1 MCNSFC
7 TITVAESAYTHPP
20 GCFLAAKTF
29 CQRDPQKKPS
39 LRRSGRPVG
48 QRSQAHA
55 FDGRDHVRS
64 TVERPAA
71 GEARHR
77 GVEAL
82 QPPILPARGACDWH
96 VHHRGQRLILANGQW
111 QDLRQWRLLPRA
123 VMHLPR
129 FTERTWL
136 GSGFAPFVCR
146 QTLVKPFCRHCAIN
160 DGRDSLICIKCVAR
174 HICILR

>member
-7 TITVAESAYTHPP
+7 TITVVESAYTHPP

-39 LRRSGRPVG
+39 LRWSGRPVG
-48 QRSQAHA
+48 QGSHAHA
-55 FDGRDHVRS
+55 IDGRDHVRS

-77 GVEAL
+77 GLEAL

-111 QDLRQWRLLPRA
+111 QDFETMALAATRGHASSTLYGARLARFRACPICLPA
-123 VMHLPR
+123 N
-129 FTERTWL
+129 L
-136 GSGFAPFVCR
+136 G
-146 QTLVKPFCRHCAIN
+146 KAIL
-160 DGRDSLICIKCVAR
+160 SALC
-174 HICILR
+174 HQ